1 MGKMR
6 VGPTAKIAVLRR
18 QNIRFDQSV
27 AGRTAFATHNGRGI
41 PGGRTMMMADS
52 FALGGALPLA

>member
-41 PGGRTMMMADS
+41 PGGTHNDD
-52 FALGGALPLA
+52 G